1 MNPLLSLRRNGIKLA
16 GVVGVT
22 LVSLSANALIV
33 QPGGPG
39 ESLPTDLPLDAI
51 GKWGNN
57 AAAVAVA
64 PGWVL
69 TTRHQ
74 DVLNN
79 PPDRNVVFDGVT
91 YVADTDAQITFG
103 DNIDLRLVPIFEN
116 GEAATLSS
124 FVGIY
129 DGTISPRTTTTVL
142 VGFGP
147 TIGEADTD
155 GFDWAGSLN
164 ANNGLNVGQNRINTT
179 DTISGGTYS
188 GMSVLVADFD
198 RDGTLGPNG
207 AVEFEAT
214 ASFGDS
220 GGSWFVNDNGTWK
233 VAGLTHAIEIDGDDD
248 GIASTT
254 NDDYDAQA
262 FYGQKIFATDLTGFA
277 SDFIV
282 TGDYNG
288 NGLVDAAD
296 YTIWADT
303 FGSTLDLAADGNGN
317 GVVDAADYTI
327 WADNFGST
335 LSDNFTS
342 LAPVPEPGTSAL
354 VLSGLMW
361 GLSRRR
367 SRA

>member
-1 MNPLLSLRRNGIKLA
+1 
-16 GVVGVT
+16 
-22 LVSLSANALIV
+22 
-33 QPGGPG
+33 
-39 ESLPTDLPLDAI
+39 
-51 GKWGNN
+51 
-57 AAAVAVA
+57 
-64 PGWVL
+64 
-69 TTRHQ
+69 
-74 DVLNN
+74 
-79 PPDRNVVFDGVT
+79 
-91 YVADTDAQITFG
+91 
-103 DNIDLRLVPIFEN
+103 
-116 GEAATLSS
+116 
-124 FVGIY
+124 
-129 DGTISPRTTTTVL
+129 
-142 VGFGP
+142 
-147 TIGEADTD
+147 
-155 GFDWAGSLN
+155 
-164 ANNGLNVGQNRINTT
+164 
-179 DTISGGTYS
+179 
-188 GMSVLVADFD
+188 
-198 RDGTLGPNG
+198 
-207 AVEFEAT
+207 
-214 ASFGDS
+214 SFGDS

-262 FYGQKIFATDLTGFA
+262 FFGQKIFATDLTAFA

-367 SRA
+367 GRA